1 MNKVTIY
8 RYDENKPMRTLNLNG
23 EPWFVLRDVCE
34 VLGLGN
40 SRMVADR
47 LDEDEKGVSQI
58 DTLGGVQNATII
70 SESGLYNVILRS
82 DKPEAKPFRK
92 WVTAVVLPSIRKNG
106 GYIAGQEEL
115 SPQELM
121 AKALLV
127 AQKTL
132 TDRDA
137 RIKELTA
144 QNQIMQ
150 PKAEY
155 FDELVARNLLT
166 NFRETAK
173 ELGIKEKDFIGWL
186 LDHKYVY
193 RDQKNKLMPYAAKKQ
208 RPVRGKRG
216 KGPAQRLG
224 RNPDAHHPEGPGN
237 LPPAVQGTACFTAV
251 HRIVNRHQGDC
262 KPKKNRFSTA
272 ITEMVGKRKARNW
285 LFLEYI
291 HLFLDKY
298 SKMAEN
304 RPKSAGTSAGQSGG
318 ASDYNRTLPNQ
329 TVTCCQIFTSFKF
342 ANGAGAGPSIR
353 QGLFATAANKAIQ
366 RLSTL

>member
-1 MNKVTIY
+1 MNKVTIFKY
-8 RYDENKPMRTLNLNG
+8 EENKLVRTMNVSG
-23 EPWFVLRDVCE
+23 EPWFVLKDVCD
-34 VLGLGN
+34 VLGL
-40 SRMVADR
+40 STPARVAER
-47 LDEDEKGVSQI
+47 LDSDEVSQAHLI
-58 DTLGGVQNATII
+58 DSMGRSQEMTII
-70 SESGLYNVILRS
+70 SESSLYNVILRS

-92 WVTAVVLPSIRKNG
+92 WVTSVVLPSIRKNG

-193 RDQKNKLMPYAAKKQ
+193 RDQKNKLMPYAAKNNGLFEVKE
-208 RPVRGKRG
+208 G
-216 KGPAQRLG
+216 KGRHNDWAGTQTLITPKGRETFRLLCKE
-224 RNPDAHHPEGPGN
+224 PPV
-237 LPPAVQGTACFTAV
+237 LPQFTA
-251 HRIVNRHQGDC
+251 
-262 KPKKNRFSTA
+262 
-272 ITEMVGKRKARNW
+272 
-285 LFLEYI
+285 L
-291 HLFLDKY
+291 
-298 SKMAEN
+298 
-304 RPKSAGTSAGQSGG
+304 
-318 ASDYNRTLPNQ
+318 
-329 TVTCCQIFTSFKF
+329 
-342 ANGAGAGPSIR
+342 
-353 QGLFATAANKAIQ
+353 
-366 RLSTL
+366 

>member
-1 MNKVTIY
+1 MNKVTIFKY
-8 RYDENKPMRTLNLNG
+8 EENKLVRTMNISG
-23 EPWFVLRDVCE
+23 EPWFVLKDVCD
-34 VLGLGN
+34 VLGL
-40 SRMVADR
+40 STPARVAER
-47 LDEDEKGVSQI
+47 LDSDEVSQAHLI
-58 DTLGGVQNATII
+58 DSVGRSQEMTII

-193 RDQKNKLMPYAAKKQ
+193 RDQKNKLMPYAAKNNGLFEVKE
-208 RPVRGKRG
+208 G
-216 KGPAQRLG
+216 KG
-224 RNPDAHHPEGPGN
+224 
-237 LPPAVQGTACFTAV
+237 
-251 HRIVNRHQGDC
+251 RHND
-262 KPKKNRFSTA
+262 
-272 ITEMVGKRKARNW
+272 W
-285 LFLEYI
+285 
-291 HLFLDKY
+291 
-298 SKMAEN
+298 
-304 RPKSAGTSAGQSGG
+304 AGTQ
-318 ASDYNRTLPNQ
+318 TLITPKGRE
-329 TVTCCQIFTSFKF
+329 TF
-342 ANGAGAGPSIR
+342 
-353 QGLFATAANKAIQ
+353 
-366 RLSTL
+366 RLLCKEPA

>member
-1 MNKVTIY
+1 MNKVTIFKY
-8 RYDENKPMRTLNLNG
+8 EENKLVRTMDISG
-23 EPWFVLRDVCE
+23 EPWFVLKDVCD
-34 VLGLGN
+34 VLGL
-40 SRMVADR
+40 STPARVAER
-47 LDEDEKGVSQI
+47 LDSDEVSQAHLI
-58 DTLGGVQNATII
+58 DSVGRSQELTII

-137 RIKELTA
+137 HIKELTA

-193 RDQKNKLMPYAAKKQ
+193 RDQKNKLMPYAAKNNGLFEVKE
-208 RPVRGKRG
+208 G
-216 KGPAQRLG
+216 KGRHNDWAGTQTLITPKGRETFRLLCKE
-224 RNPDAHHPEGPGN
+224 PPV
-237 LPPAVQGTACFTAV
+237 LPQFTA
-251 HRIVNRHQGDC
+251 
-262 KPKKNRFSTA
+262 
-272 ITEMVGKRKARNW
+272 
-285 LFLEYI
+285 L
-291 HLFLDKY
+291 
-298 SKMAEN
+298 
-304 RPKSAGTSAGQSGG
+304 
-318 ASDYNRTLPNQ
+318 
-329 TVTCCQIFTSFKF
+329 
-342 ANGAGAGPSIR
+342 
-353 QGLFATAANKAIQ
+353 
-366 RLSTL
+366 